1 MKTWIVVLPLAS
13 LFALVSPAQTPLTVP
28 NGLPSWAFNIP
39 DKVQPP
45 GPEPTGTVR
54 VPGSNKEYDAVKIAG
69 NATPPD
75 WFPDEHGPAP
85 RIVTGEGGVTMLA
98 CGSCHLMSGQ
108 GHPESADLAGL
119 PVEYL
124 VRQMTDFKNGTR
136 IDPARMNAIAKVT
149 SDEDVRKAAEWFAAL
164 KPAAWVTV
172 KESNTV
178 PKSYVST
185 KGRMRLPLPA

>member
-1 MKTWIVVLPLAS
+1 MKTRIVVLPLAS
-13 LFALVSPAQTPLTVP
+13 LFALVSAAQTPLTIP

-54 VPGSNKEYDAVKIAG
+54 VPGSTKEYDAAKIAG

-85 RIVTGEGGVTMLA
+85 RIVQGEAGVTMA

-108 GHPESADLAGL
+108 GHPESADIAGL
-119 PVEYL
+119 PAEYL
-124 VRQMTDFKNGTR
+124 IRQMNYFKSG
-136 IDPARMNAIAKVT
+136 ARKDDSRMGPIAKAV
-149 SDEDVRKAAEWFAAL
+149 SDEDVRRSAEYFAAL
-164 KPAAWVTV
+164 KPSTV
-172 KESNTV
+172 ADLKPSEQRD
-178 PKSYVST
+178 ST
-185 KGRMRLPLPA
+185 QARCPAST